1 MQTIINAL
9 RELIGIGAN
18 TFYRQLPSYNGSTNY
33 SWDYGA
39 MLEYACA
46 VMVVLIVI
54 SSVFKFLR
62 GVFGK

>member
-9 RELIGIGAN
+9 RDIIGIDAN
-18 TFYRQLPSYNGSTNY
+18 TFYHIIPGYGDRPT
-33 SWDYGA
+33 WDYGA

-46 VMVVLIVI
+46 VMVVLVVI
-54 SSVFKFLR
+54 ASVFKFLR

>member
-9 RELIGIGAN
+9 RDIIGTNAN
-18 TFYRQLPSYNGSTNY
+18 SFYHVISGYSDKP

-46 VMVVLIVI
+46 VMVILVVI
-54 SSVFKFLR
+54 ASVFKFLR

>member
-9 RELIGIGAN
+9 RDLIGIDAN
-18 TFYRQLPSYNGSTNY
+18 TFYHQLPSYSGSTNY
-33 SWDYGA
+33 SWDYGL

-46 VMVVLIVI
+46 VMVVLVVV

>member
-9 RELIGIGAN
+9 RDIIGIDAN
-18 TFYRQLPSYNGSTNY
+18 TFYHILAGYSDKP

-46 VMVVLIVI
+46 VMVVLVVI
-54 SSVFKFLR
+54 ASVFKFLR

>member
-9 RELIGIGAN
+9 RDIIGINAN
-18 TFYRQLPSYNGSTNY
+18 SFYHVLQNSYNNNNP

-46 VMVVLIVI
+46 VMVILVVI
-54 SSVFKFLR
+54 ASVFKFLR

>member
-9 RELIGIGAN
+9 RDLIGIDAN
-18 TFYRQLPSYNGSTNY
+18 TFYRVISGY
-33 SWDYGA
+33 SDKPTWDYGA

-46 VMVVLIVI
+46 VMVVLIVV

>member
-9 RELIGIGAN
+9 RDIIGIDAN
-18 TFYRQLPSYNGSTNY
+18 TFYHVLNSYNDNP

-46 VMVVLIVI
+46 VMVVLVVI
-54 SSVFKFLR
+54 TSVFKFLR

>member
-9 RELIGIGAN
+9 RDIIGIDAN
-18 TFYRQLPSYNGSTNY
+18 TFYRVLQSSYSDKP

-46 VMVVLIVI
+46 VMVILVVI
-54 SSVFKFLR
+54 ASVFKFLR

>member
-9 RELIGIGAN
+9 RDLVGIDAY
-18 TFYRQLPSYNGSTNY
+18 TFYHVLHGGTNNP

-39 MLEYACA
+39 MLEYACS
-46 VMVVLIVI
+46 VMVVLVVI
-54 SSVFKFLR
+54 ASVFKFLR